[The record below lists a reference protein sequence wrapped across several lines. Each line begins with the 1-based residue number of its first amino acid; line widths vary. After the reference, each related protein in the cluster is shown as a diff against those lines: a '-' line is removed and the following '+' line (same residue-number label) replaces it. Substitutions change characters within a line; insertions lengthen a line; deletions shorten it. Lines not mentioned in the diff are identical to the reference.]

1 MNNLLSNDGGPRKTS
16 TVDTTFGNL
25 PKSSKTES
33 SAQGKLQEPDNFVD
47 SFLAIIQTGKKPVP

>member
-33 SAQGKLQEPDNFVD
+33 SAQGKLQ
-47 SFLAIIQTGKKPVP
+47 